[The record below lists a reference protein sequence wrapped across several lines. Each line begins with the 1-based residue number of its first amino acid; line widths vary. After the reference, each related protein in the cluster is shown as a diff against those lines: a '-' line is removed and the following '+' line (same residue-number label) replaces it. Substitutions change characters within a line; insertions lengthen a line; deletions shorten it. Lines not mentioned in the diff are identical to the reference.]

1 MDEEIEQLV
10 IGVRADT
17 AAFARDLDAMR
28 AQIEGPFAAGAARAG
43 RGVEAALLQ
52 AVRHGKLGFDELR
65 GVALKA
71 MDEIARAA
79 LRDGVASVTGGGGTT
94 GLIAGLLGGLLGLPS
109 RGAGRMTRT
118 ALPDG
123 GGMGWPAPAWPSID
137 TATRSAAP
145 ARAVHVAISLNGAGG
160 DAPRALERSARQVA
174 RAVRAALEEA
184 E

>member
-28 AQIEGPFAAGAARAG
+28 TQIEGPFAAGAARAG

-65 GVALKA
+65 GVAMKA

-79 LRDGVASVTGGGGTT
+79 LRDGVASVTGGGAT
-94 GLIAGLLGGLLGLPS
+94 GLIAGLLGGLLGLPGH
-109 RGAGRMTRT
+109 GAGRSTRT
-118 ALPDG
+118 ALPDS
-123 GGMGWPAPAWPSID
+123 GGMGWPAPAWPSIA